1 MDSKKQRH
9 LIELFRGDNGRA
21 KALAT
26 VVNLQLSHVTT
37 DSPGVLP
44 SMAPS
49 LYLRYFRIVYKLY
62 HIHHGYIMFTH
73 VSGRTHSQHT
83 NQCIDLAIEPT
94 IDHIHLFK
102 PDFWPWTHLRTLR
115 AIRALHAIRV
125 HPSESIPANPSL
137 QVPILAIS
145 HTNGV
150 IRGTLDAC
158 CKFASQFVSHI
169 PTFPSGTPYLQ
180 GLFSCRLHCNSTTVS
195 WPFFSPT

>member
-1 MDSKKQRH
+1 MGGQKRW
-9 LIELFRGDNGRA
+9 RR
-21 KALAT
+21 
-26 VVNLQLSHVTT
+26 LSTCNYPM
-37 DSPGVLP
+37 SPPILP
-44 SMAPS
+44 VSSRQWP
-49 LYLRYFRIVYKLY
+49 LRSISDISVSSISYT
-62 HIHHGYIMFTH
+62 IHHGYIMFTH